1 MSDIFDKITKD
12 FLRSKRANFAQPLR
26 LQPDYGERQAEL
38 DIQARF
44 HEGPQGRKEFKEWM
58 GDQPKDFQE
67 EWEANTEE
75 YGDKF
80 KKARFHEGPQGRKEF
95 KEWMGDQPED
105 FQEEWEANT
114 EEYGDKFK
122 NASDFFAEDHLPGSY
137 MSRQNLRDINDMSEF
152 IEEDIGEEELEDWVE
167 DKISHAHADLNDVA
181 RYRGYRDRH
190 TEETFKQAATF
201 LGGGIESDLY
211 DEYDFDEF
219 EDMPMSRT
227 AAASGLYGYTKRVQ
241 GDVESAIRKL
251 QKKVDSLARF
261 VESKHPEAGSYF
273 SARAENATC
282 PASKALSRACLINKA
297 PSRVLNGPYG
307 FKSSVAKASQ
317 KAISDL
323 ILYSGEVAHG
333 LYLKDRAHV
342 PFLKEH
348 LRRKR
353 CPLTR
358 LIIEALPS
366 DAI

>member
-1 MSDIFDKITKD
+1 MSDIFDKITRD
-12 FLRSKRANFAQPLR
+12 FLRSKRASFAQPLR
-26 LQPDYGERQAEL
+26 LQPDYGERQADF

-44 HEGPQGRKEFKEWM
+44 HEGPKGRKEFKEWM
-58 GDQPKDFQE
+58 EDQPKEFQE

-80 KKARFHEGPQGRKEF
+80 KKASGL
-95 KEWMGDQPED
+95 
-105 FQEEWEANT
+105 
-114 EEYGDKFK
+114 
-122 NASDFFAEDHLPGSY
+122 FAEDHHLPGSY
-137 MSRQNLRDINDMSEF
+137 MSRQNLRDISDMSDF
-152 IEEDIGEEELEDWVE
+152 IEEDIGDEELEDWVE

-190 TEETFKQAATF
+190 PEDSFKQAATF
-201 LGGGIESDLY
+201 LGDDLESDLY

-219 EDMPMSRT
+219 DEMPMSRT
-227 AAASGLYGYTKRVQ
+227 ASASGLYGYTKRVQ
-241 GDVESAIRKL
+241 NDVECAIRKL
-251 QKKVDSLARF
+251 EKKVETLARF

-273 SARAENATC
+273 AARANNATC
-282 PASKALSRACLINKA
+282 PASKALSGACLVNKS
-297 PSRVLNGPYG
+297 PSRVMNGPYG
-307 FKSSVAKASQ
+307 FKSSVAKASH